1 MHERPN
7 ACGGSPESGYDAEE
21 ELPFTR
27 LLGHL
32 PCYLFYYPRSLPRQH
47 SLRLF
52 HKLVEETG
60 DVEEPEECDEKDD
73 ECKEREEH
81 LEGYCCRI
89 GHHVVFDESLDR
101 VDQVFMQLAKPE
113 PTLSHCCHNAPPLPL
128 YIMPSK
134 VLSFRE
140 RPMPEARTARF
151 CRLTV
156 SLLVSTF
163 EF

>member
-21 ELPFTR
+21 EQPFTR

-52 HKLVEETG
+52 HKLIEETG

-101 VDQVFMQLAKPE
+101 VDQVFMQLAKPD
-113 PTLSHCCHNAPPLPL
+113 PMLSRLRIRPLLYPWAYALEGLAFLRTELRESPDHC
-128 YIMPSK
+128 SR
-134 VLSFRE
+134 VG
-140 RPMPEARTARF
+140 
-151 CRLTV
+151 
-156 SLLVSTF
+156 
-163 EF
+163 